1 MSSSA
6 LNTLCDRFNNAYI
19 HKPHG
24 GRFIPDS
31 KLFEV
36 LEDEDDNLEQCLKE
50 GQIPVVERDEVLMLI
65 RNGAQ
70 KLFAIIVLMRYHPV
84 RLILDFMR
92 KDQMLQTSLDA
103 RLPFSLND
111 LNRILQDKS
120 LAHDFDRGQW
130 EVLSP
135 LFRPDR
141 SHRELEAKTI
151 LPFIHEEPILGAKGG
166 FGIVSKVT
174 LHEAHHCFDQLPN
187 YMISRSISQVDL
199 ARKEI
204 LVQGLDEDA
213 YENERRIMRLLR
225 LLRHDNMLQLLAS
238 YSIHGSDG
246 VPKNFLLMPLADMS
260 LTRVLKVPK
269 EEKAPT
275 LKSIFGN
282 DTTLLCEL
290 HGVASALDQLHHYQ
304 HKDKNIRLKGCHFDL
319 DPRNILIQGGK
330 LLLADFGLSRLK
342 RESADSCTPCHGG
355 GASHYTAPECL
366 RPEQPEYHGSKS
378 DMWSFGAII
387 YDLVACMMG
396 GAQMVAN
403 FQNKRKHTTPARV
416 TSCRFHIEGA
426 CNPGVEEWIDAH
438 WQEMSFD
445 HRELCNLAK
454 QILILDPKQRPDSSM
469 IAGKLFLIAAMVQFR
484 GINETLSRL
493 ARKTRTLRVQIEQIK
508 LVIWARHAGLLSDW
522 QDLRPVEKR
531 WLQEYSKSH
540 LLVKDLL
547 QKAKTE
553 IEFLLQNDDL
563 ARPGLPVFENLQKI
577 REDLWSLAPDDYRR
591 SMEREAEIEIIELPD
606 IALEEG
612 DLPSPNEDFIRQG
625 FSENESRILQLAAM
639 RKFNQSVTDVED
651 DADNESNIKC
661 LDEASVKVRK
671 SDRKRRGSKN
681 DSREWSLISLKEST
695 AHYLCEWV
703 YYEQELMQVD
713 PQRLHRRVRSVVR
726 QLSAAESHVGLR
738 ALPCQGYFVSKSESA
753 FGIVFSLPTLL
764 PTSEGNRVEPM
775 TLNQTILWSSRPSL
789 TEIFRTAKAIAKSIF
804 NFHSVSFVHKNIS
817 SYSVV
822 VFDEILRPWA
832 ALAESSSASRPSEKV
847 VRDQPQAISAQKPR
861 SKWSW
866 TGKTSNSN
874 TLVGIES
881 DHSLDT
887 ASPIES
893 GRHVIRNESLYT
905 LARIPEHYITGF
917 NHSRADDKF
926 TFTSGKSGPWFEY
939 QHFRY
944 ASQPSE
950 SYQAGYDYYSLGLV
964 LLELGLWTPLNRLS
978 VLEQDIGNYPL
989 DRLRDLLCEKAVS
1002 QLIPMMGDKYAEAVR
1017 ICLSDHLL
1025 DLDRTEVEEKFSK
1038 EVLARLEDC
1047 NV

>member
-6 LNTLCDRFNNAYI
+6 LNTLWDRFNNAYI
-19 HKPHG
+19 HKLHG

-31 KLFEV
+31 RLFEI
-36 LEDEDDNLEQCLKE
+36 LEDEEDNLEQCLRE
-50 GQIPVVERDEVLMLI
+50 GQIPEVERDEVLMLI
-65 RNGAQ
+65 RDGAQ
-70 KLFAIIVLMRYHPV
+70 KLFATLVLMQYHPV
-84 RLILDFMR
+84 RLILNFMR
-92 KDQMLQTSLDA
+92 KDQMLQTSLDG
-103 RLPFSLND
+103 RLPFSLDD
-111 LNRILQDKS
+111 LNRILQDKN
-120 LAHDFDRGQW
+120 LAHEFDRGQW

-135 LFRPDR
+135 LFSPDR

-151 LPFIHEEPILGAKGG
+151 LPFIREEPIPSAKGG

-174 LHEAHHCFDQLPN
+174 LHQAHHCFDQLPN
-187 YMISRSISQVDL
+187 SMISRPISQVEL

-204 LVQGLDEDA
+204 LLQGLDEDM

-225 LLRHDNMLQLLAS
+225 LLRHENMVQLLAS
-238 YSIHGSDG
+238 YSIYGSDG

-269 EEKAPT
+269 EGKAPT

-304 HKDKNIRLKGCHFDL
+304 HEDGNLRLKGCHFDL

-366 RPEQPEYHGSKS
+366 NPEQPEYHGSKS

-396 GAQMVAN
+396 GVQMVAS
-403 FQNKRKHTTPARV
+403 FQNKRKHTTPSRV
-416 TSCRFHIEGA
+416 TCSRFHIEGA
-426 CNPGVEEWIDAH
+426 CNPGVEEWIDVH

-445 HRELCNLAK
+445 HRALCNLAK
-454 QILILDPKQRPDSSM
+454 QILTLGPKQRPDSSLV
-469 IAGKLFLIAAMVQFR
+469 AGKLFIIAAIVQFR
-484 GINETLSRL
+484 CINEALPHLT
-493 ARKTRTLRVQIEQIK
+493 RKTRTLRVQLEQIK
-508 LVIWARHAGLLSDW
+508 LVIWARHAGLFSDC
-522 QDLRPVEKR
+522 QVLRPAEES
-531 WLQEYSKSH
+531 WLQDYPRSH

-553 IEFLLQNDDL
+553 IEFLLQNDDP

-577 REDLWSLAPDDYRR
+577 REDLWSLAPENCRR
-591 SMEREAEIEIIELPD
+591 SMEREAEIAIIKLPD
-606 IALEEG
+606 IALEEA
-612 DLPSPNEDFIRQG
+612 DLPTPNEDFIRQG
-625 FSENESRILQLAAM
+625 FSETESRLLQLAAI
-639 RKFNQSVTDVED
+639 RKFNQHVTDVEN
-651 DADNESNIKC
+651 DADTESSIKC
-661 LDEASVKVRK
+661 LNGASFKVKR

-681 DSREWSLISLKEST
+681 DSREWSLIQQEDST

-703 YYEQELMQVD
+703 YYEQDLMQVD
-713 PQRLHRRVRSVVR
+713 PQQLHRRVRSIVR
-726 QLSAAESHVGLR
+726 QLSAAKSHVGLR
-738 ALPCQGYFVSKSESA
+738 ALPCQGYFVSKAESA
-753 FGIVFSLPTLL
+753 FGIVFSLPT
-764 PTSEGNRVEPM
+764 SEGNLVEPM
-775 TLNQTILWSSRPSL
+775 TLNQTILWTSRPSL
-789 TEIFRTAKAIAKSIF
+789 TEIFRTAKAIATSIF
-804 NFHSVSFVHKNIS
+804 NFHSVSWVHKNIS

-822 VFDEILRPWA
+822 VFTETLRHWA

-847 VRDQPQAISAQKPR
+847 ARDQSQTTSAQKPR
-861 SKWSW
+861 STWSW
-866 TGKTSNSN
+866 RGKTSSSN
-874 TLVGIES
+874 TLIGVDF

-893 GRHVIRNESLYT
+893 GRHVIRNENLYT
-905 LARIPEHYITGF
+905 LERIPEHYITGF
-917 NHSRADDKF
+917 NHSRVDDKF

-944 ASQPSE
+944 ASQSSE
-950 SYQAGYDYYSLGLV
+950 SYQSGYDYYSLGLV
-964 LLELGLWTPLNRLS
+964 LLELGLWTPLNKLS
-978 VLEQDIGNYPL
+978 VLEQDIGRYPL
-989 DRLRDLLCEKAVS
+989 DRLRDVLLEKAVP
-1002 QLIPMMGDKYAEAVR
+1002 QLIPMMGDNYAEAVR
-1017 ICLSDHLL
+1017 ICLSDNLL
-1025 DLDRTEVEEKFSK
+1025 DVDRTEVEEKFSK

>member
-6 LNTLCDRFNNAYI
+6 LNTLRDRFNKAYI
-19 HKPHG
+19 HKPD
-24 GRFIPDS
+24 GRWFIPDS

-36 LEDEDDNLEQCLKE
+36 LEDEDGNLEQCLRE
-50 GQIPVVERDEVLMLI
+50 GQIPEVERDEVLMLI
-65 RNGAQ
+65 RDGAQ
-70 KLFAIIVLMRYHPV
+70 KMFAIVVLMQYHPV
-84 RLILDFMR
+84 RLILKFMR

-120 LAHDFDRGQW
+120 LAHEFDRGQW

-151 LPFIHEEPILGAKGG
+151 LPFVREEPIPGAKGG

-187 YMISRSISQVDL
+187 SMISRSISQVEL

-204 LVQGLDEDA
+204 LVQGLDEDT

-225 LLRHDNMLQLLAS
+225 LLRHENMVQLLAS
-238 YSIHGSDG
+238 YSIYGSDG

-260 LTRVLKVPK
+260 LTRVLKVP
-269 EEKAPT
+269 EEGKAPT

-304 HKDKNIRLKGCHFDL
+304 HKDENLRLKGCHFDL

-355 GASHYTAPECL
+355 GASQYTAPECL
-366 RPEQPEYHGSKS
+366 NPEQPEYHGSKS

-396 GAQMVAN
+396 GAQMVAS

-426 CNPGVEEWIDAH
+426 RNPDVEEWIDVH
-438 WQEMSFD
+438 WQEMNFD
-445 HRELCNLAK
+445 HRALCSLAK
-454 QILILDPKQRPDSSM
+454 QILILDPKQRPDSTWV
-469 IAGKLFLIAAMVQFR
+469 AGKLFIIAAMVQFR
-484 GINETLSRL
+484 GINEALPRL
-493 ARKTRTLRVQIEQIK
+493 TRKTRTLRVQLEQIK
-508 LVIWARHAGLLSDW
+508 LVIWARHAGLINDW
-522 QDLRPVEKR
+522 QVLRPVEKC
-531 WLQEYSKSH
+531 WLQESSRSH

-577 REDLWSLAPDDYRR
+577 REDLWSLAPMNCRR
-591 SMEREAEIEIIELPD
+591 SMEREAEIEIIKLAD
-606 IALEEG
+606 IALEEA

-639 RKFNQSVTDVED
+639 RKFKQHVTDVED
-651 DADNESNIKC
+651 DPDNESSIEC
-661 LDEASVKVRK
+661 LDEASINVRR

-681 DSREWSLISLKEST
+681 DSREWSLISLKDSK

-703 YYEQELMQVD
+703 HYEQELMQVD
-713 PQRLHRRVRSVVR
+713 PQRLHRRVRSIVR
-726 QLSAAESHVGLR
+726 QLSAAESHVDLR
-738 ALPCQGYFVSKSESA
+738 ALPCQGYFVSKAESA
-753 FGIVFSLPTLL
+753 FGVVFAL
-764 PTSEGNRVEPM
+764 PTSEGNLFEPM
-775 TLNQTILWSSRPSL
+775 TLNQTILWTSRPSL

-804 NFHSVSFVHKNIS
+804 NFHSVSWVHKNIS

-822 VFDEILRPWA
+822 VFNETLRNWA

-847 VRDQPQAISAQKPR
+847 VRDQSQAKSAQKPR
-861 SKWSW
+861 SMWSW
-866 TGKTSNSN
+866 PGKTSNSN

-881 DHSLDT
+881 NHSLDT

-905 LARIPEHYITGF
+905 LERIPEHYITGF
-917 NHSRADDKF
+917 NHSRTDDKF

-944 ASQPSE
+944 ASQSSE
-950 SYQAGYDYYSLGLV
+950 SYQSGYDYYSLGLV
-964 LLELGLWTPLNRLS
+964 LLELGLWTPLNKLS

-989 DRLRDLLCEKAVS
+989 DRLRDLLREKAVS

-1017 ICLSDHLL
+1017 ICLSDDLL